1 MAWYVIEHPLIA
13 EEATAEPEIDPK
25 SMAAMM

>member
-1 MAWYVIEHPLIA
+1 MAWYLIEHPLIA
-13 EEATAEPEIDPK
+13 EEATAEPEIDPE